1 MLLPAMSLTYSLLKS
16 ETSSYYRAS
25 KITLVLYLGFL
36 PDVNQKYSKIFK
48 KSNLFTVSF
57 SAISYMT

>member
-48 KSNLFTVSF
+48 KRVICSLCHSLLFLT
-57 SAISYMT
+57 